1 MDPTAHQYIELNGG
15 ADLQGFRQALRI
27 LTWSNIP
34 HEQITWSVS
43 AAPDLFGGGQLPA
56 AYGSAGRPIILPRD
70 VGDLIKLVVCHTEPQ
85 KYALLYEL
93 VWRMRRP
100 HDPELR
106 LYEVA
111 SDPLVHRLNMM
122 AKSVRRDLHK
132 MHVFLRFREVN
143 DLVVGERFV
152 AWFEPEH
159 FIVEET
165 AQFFVDRFTSLDWTI
180 LTPKGSLWWDRIELA
195 IGPPAQRSDA
205 PETDAFEIGWRTY
218 YQSTFNPARTNL
230 NQMRQHM
237 PKKYWRN
244 LPETQA
250 IPGLVNAA
258 ASRVDE
264 MIERETMMPI
274 RKMPAKAIAA
284 LTEQGPA
291 SLAELNR
298 IISASDPFLE
308 GSNKAVLGEG
318 PLHPA
323 IAFVGEQPGDLEDLQ
338 VRPFVGPAGQI
349 FRQGAR
355 GSRHRPPEGLRH
367 QRRQTRQIRPARQAP
382 HPPVP
387 HCRRDRALPLVAPER
402 AGFCPAKAG
411 RRPRRVRRP
420 CAGGEG
426 SHNQP
431 HPRPAQIRRFQPPTG
446 LYHRPPLLFAASAF
460 RRRPRP
466 RVYSLRSGPEA
477 CPRPGPLIS
486 PAAPLGKKIVRR
498 ATPCPALRR

>member
-338 VRPFVGPAGQI
+338 VRPFVGPAGQL
-349 FRQGAR
+349 F
-355 GSRHRPPEGLRH
+355 
-367 QRRQTRQIRPARQAP
+367 
-382 HPPVP
+382 
-387 HCRRDRALPLVAPER
+387 DRALEEAGIDRQKAYVTNAVKHDKFVQRGKRRIPQSPTAGEIERYRWWLQKELGFVQPKLVVALGASAAHALGGKAVTISPIR
-402 AGFCPAKAG
+402 GQHRFDGFNHQPGYITVHPSYLLRLPSEEDRDREYIAFVQDLK
-411 RRPRRVRRP
+411 RVR
-420 CAGGEG
+420 
-426 SHNQP
+426 
-431 HPRPAQIRRFQPPTG
+431 
-446 LYHRPPLLFAASAF
+446 
-460 RRRPRP
+460 
-466 RVYSLRSGPEA
+466 
-477 CPRPGPLIS
+477 
-486 PAAPLGKKIVRR
+486 
-498 ATPCPALRR
+498 ALAL

>member
-338 VRPFVGPAGQI
+338 VRPFVGPAGQL
-349 FRQGAR
+349 F
-355 GSRHRPPEGLRH
+355 
-367 QRRQTRQIRPARQAP
+367 
-382 HPPVP
+382 
-387 HCRRDRALPLVAPER
+387 DRALEEAGIDRQKAYVTNAVKHVKFVQRGKRRIPQSPTAGEIERYRWWLQKELGFVQPKLVVALG
-402 AGFCPAKAG
+402 ASAAH
-411 RRPRRVRRP
+411 
-420 CAGGEG
+420 ALGGEG

-466 RVYSLRSGPEA
+466 RV
-477 CPRPGPLIS
+477 
-486 PAAPLGKKIVRR
+486 
-498 ATPCPALRR
+498 

>member
-338 VRPFVGPAGQI
+338 VRPFVGPAGQL
-349 FRQGAR
+349 F
-355 GSRHRPPEGLRH
+355 
-367 QRRQTRQIRPARQAP
+367 
-382 HPPVP
+382 
-387 HCRRDRALPLVAPER
+387 DRALEEAGIDRQKAYVTNAVKHVKFVQRGKRRIPQSPTAGEIEGYRWWLQKELGFVQPKLVVALGASAAHALGGKAVTISPIR
-402 AGFCPAKAG
+402 GQHRFDGFNHQPGYITVHPSYLLRLPSEEDRDREYIAFVQDLK
-411 RRPRRVRRP
+411 RVR
-420 CAGGEG
+420 
-426 SHNQP
+426 
-431 HPRPAQIRRFQPPTG
+431 
-446 LYHRPPLLFAASAF
+446 
-460 RRRPRP
+460 
-466 RVYSLRSGPEA
+466 
-477 CPRPGPLIS
+477 
-486 PAAPLGKKIVRR
+486 
-498 ATPCPALRR
+498 ALAL

>member
-93 VWRMRRP
+93 VWRMRMP

-338 VRPFVGPAGQI
+338 VRPFVGPAGQL
-349 FRQGAR
+349 F
-355 GSRHRPPEGLRH
+355 
-367 QRRQTRQIRPARQAP
+367 
-382 HPPVP
+382 
-387 HCRRDRALPLVAPER
+387 DRALEEAGIDRQKAYVTNAVKHVKFVQRGKRRIPQSPTAGEIERYRWWLQKELGFVQPKLVVALGASAAHALGGKAVTISPIR
-402 AGFCPAKAG
+402 GQHRFDGFNHQPGYITVHPSYLLRLPSEEDRDREYKAFVQDLK
-411 RRPRRVRRP
+411 RVR
-420 CAGGEG
+420 
-426 SHNQP
+426 
-431 HPRPAQIRRFQPPTG
+431 
-446 LYHRPPLLFAASAF
+446 
-460 RRRPRP
+460 
-466 RVYSLRSGPEA
+466 
-477 CPRPGPLIS
+477 
-486 PAAPLGKKIVRR
+486 
-498 ATPCPALRR
+498 ALAL

>member
-338 VRPFVGPAGQI
+338 VRPFVGPAGQL
-349 FRQGAR
+349 F
-355 GSRHRPPEGLRH
+355 
-367 QRRQTRQIRPARQAP
+367 
-382 HPPVP
+382 
-387 HCRRDRALPLVAPER
+387 DRALEEAGIDRQKAYVTNAVKHVKFVQRGKRRIPQSPTAGEIERYRWWLQKELGFVQPKLVVALGASAAHALGGKAVTISPIR
-402 AGFCPAKAG
+402 GQHRFDGFNHQPGYITVHPSYLLRLPSEEDRDREYIAFVQDLK
-411 RRPRRVRRP
+411 RVR
-420 CAGGEG
+420 
-426 SHNQP
+426 
-431 HPRPAQIRRFQPPTG
+431 
-446 LYHRPPLLFAASAF
+446 
-460 RRRPRP
+460 
-466 RVYSLRSGPEA
+466 
-477 CPRPGPLIS
+477 
-486 PAAPLGKKIVRR
+486 
-498 ATPCPALRR
+498 ALAL

>member
-338 VRPFVGPAGQI
+338 VRPFVGPAGQL
-349 FRQGAR
+349 F
-355 GSRHRPPEGLRH
+355 
-367 QRRQTRQIRPARQAP
+367 
-382 HPPVP
+382 
-387 HCRRDRALPLVAPER
+387 DRALEEAGIDRQKAYVTNAVKHVKFVQRGKRRIPQSPTAGEIERYRWWLQKELGFVQPKLVVALGASAAHALGGKAVTISPIR
-402 AGFCPAKAG
+402 GQHRFDGFNHQPGYITVHPSYLLRLPSEEDRDREYKAFVQDLK
-411 RRPRRVRRP
+411 RVR
-420 CAGGEG
+420 
-426 SHNQP
+426 
-431 HPRPAQIRRFQPPTG
+431 
-446 LYHRPPLLFAASAF
+446 
-460 RRRPRP
+460 
-466 RVYSLRSGPEA
+466 
-477 CPRPGPLIS
+477 
-486 PAAPLGKKIVRR
+486 
-498 ATPCPALRR
+498 ALAL

>member
-338 VRPFVGPAGQI
+338 VRPFVGPAGQL
-349 FRQGAR
+349 F
-355 GSRHRPPEGLRH
+355 
-367 QRRQTRQIRPARQAP
+367 
-382 HPPVP
+382 
-387 HCRRDRALPLVAPER
+387 DRALEEAGIDRQKAYVTNAVKHVKFVQRGKRRIPQSPTAGEIERYRWWLQKELGFVQPKLVVALGASAAHALGGKAVTISPIR
-402 AGFCPAKAG
+402 GQHRFDGFNHQPGYITVHPSYLLRLPSEEDRDRDYKAFVQDLK
-411 RRPRRVRRP
+411 RVR
-420 CAGGEG
+420 
-426 SHNQP
+426 
-431 HPRPAQIRRFQPPTG
+431 
-446 LYHRPPLLFAASAF
+446 
-460 RRRPRP
+460 
-466 RVYSLRSGPEA
+466 
-477 CPRPGPLIS
+477 
-486 PAAPLGKKIVRR
+486 
-498 ATPCPALRR
+498 ALAL